1 MTRSEKKLEQ
11 EGKVVASQP
20 LEENVIIPKTEEGT
34 PDDLFQVAEKT
45 YTEAEEDLLKFVE
58 KQISNMQDN
67 LLFGGDETPSF
78 YKLNK
83 SLMEYES
90 TLLALTA
97 LYQRTRSKYDFEQ
110 EKYDNF
116 YASLY
121 VQVKQE
127 QLSLGKQGITI
138 LTQKRP

>member
-1 MTRSEKKLEQ
+1 MTRSEKKQQNESST
-11 EGKVVASQP
+11 VPASETINP
-20 LEENVIIPKTEEGT
+20 EVTITET
-34 PDDLFQVAEKT
+34 PDELFQVAEKT

-58 KQISNMQDN
+58 RQISNMQDN

-110 EKYDNF
+110 EKYDNY
-116 YASLY
+116 YASRY
-121 VQVKQE
+121 VEVKTKQI
-127 QLSLGKQGITI
+127 SLGKQGIT
-138 LTQKRP
+138 TQK

>member
-11 EGKVVASQP
+11 EGKLVACQP
-20 LEENVIIPKTEEGT
+20 IEENVIIPKET

-97 LYQRTRSKYDFEQ
+97 L
-110 EKYDNF
+110 
-116 YASLY
+116 
-121 VQVKQE
+121 
-127 QLSLGKQGITI
+127 
-138 LTQKRP
+138 